1 MLHEGRELAARDFRK
16 PEREGGLF
24 RRNGGLR
31 NTERMMIEVE
41 RINSYYRIHTS
52 WFNVPMAVRAAEV
65 VALLGR
71 TGAGK
76 SPRR

>member
-1 MLHEGRELAARDFRK
+1 
-16 PEREGGLF
+16 
-24 RRNGGLR
+24 
-31 NTERMMIEVE
+31 MMIEVE